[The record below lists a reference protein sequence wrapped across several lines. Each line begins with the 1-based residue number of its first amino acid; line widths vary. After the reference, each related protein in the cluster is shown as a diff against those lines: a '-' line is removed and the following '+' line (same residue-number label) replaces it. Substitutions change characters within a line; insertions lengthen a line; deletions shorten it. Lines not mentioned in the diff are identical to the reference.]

1 MKIERL
7 LLIIIYLLNHKRV
20 NAKTLSN
27 QFDVSVR
34 TIQRDID
41 TLILAGFPIISFV
54 GIDGGYEI
62 DEQYKMHI
70 QLADDQDYEIILSA
84 LKGFN
89 TAFEN
94 KKIEKTL
101 NKVKLLNHVSQE
113 HIILDFSVLK
123 EKKSINKN
131 LLLLERLILNQS
143 VVEFDY
149 TNSKNEFSQKKVDPI
164 AIIYKWYSWYLVGF
178 DRDKKDYRYYKII
191 RMENIKKTSGFNNHY
206 HQDIY
211 QIMKNEMNDQREY
224 CDIEIL
230 YKKNSRIKAV
240 EYLNAKLISIKDNG
254 DYVLSL
260 HLPKDEELW
269 KGTLLSFGNEIVILK
284 PLEVKKELN
293 KRAWEFLHSNCDI

>member
-20 NAKTLSN
+20 SAKVLSN
-27 QFDVSVR
+27 QFDVSIR

-41 TLILAGFPIISFV
+41 TLTLAGFPIISFV
-54 GIDGGYEI
+54 GINGGYEI

-70 QLADDQDYEIILSA
+70 QLADNQDYDIILSA

-89 TAFEN
+89 SAFTN

-101 NKVKLLNHVSQE
+101 NKVKLLNHDSQE
-113 HIILDFSVLK
+113 HVILDFSILK
-123 EKKSINKN
+123 EKDSINEK
-131 LLLLERLILNQS
+131 LLLLEKLILSQA
-143 VVEFDY
+143 VVEFNY
-149 TNSKNEFSQKKVDPI
+149 TNSKNVFSQKKVDPI

-178 DRDKKDYRYYKII
+178 DREKKDYRYYKII
-191 RMENIKKTSGFNNHY
+191 RMENIKKVSGFNNHY
-206 HQDIY
+206 HQDVY

-224 CDIEIL
+224 YDIEIL
-230 YKKNSRIKAV
+230 CKKNSRIKAV

-254 DYVLSL
+254 DYLLSL
-260 HLPKDEELW
+260 HLPKNEELW
-269 KGTLLSFGNEIVILK
+269 KGTLLSFSNEIVILK

-293 KRAWEFLHSNCDI
+293 KRAQEFLHSNCDI

>member
-20 NAKTLSN
+20 SAKTLSN

-41 TLILAGFPIISFV
+41 TLTLAGFPIISFV

-123 EKKSINKN
+123 EKNQ
-131 LLLLERLILNQS
+131 LIR
-143 VVEFDY
+143 
-149 TNSKNEFSQKKVDPI
+149 I
-164 AIIYKWYSWYLVGF
+164 C
-178 DRDKKDYRYYKII
+178 YY
-191 RMENIKKTSGFNNHY
+191 
-206 HQDIY
+206 
-211 QIMKNEMNDQREY
+211 
-224 CDIEIL
+224 
-230 YKKNSRIKAV
+230 
-240 EYLNAKLISIKDNG
+240 
-254 DYVLSL
+254 
-260 HLPKDEELW
+260 W
-269 KGTLLSFGNEIVILK
+269 KG
-284 PLEVKKELN
+284 
-293 KRAWEFLHSNCDI
+293 

>member
-41 TLILAGFPIISFV
+41 TLTLTGFPIISFV
-54 GIDGGYEI
+54 GTDGGYEI
-62 DEQYKMHI
+62 DEQYKMNV
-70 QLADDQDYEIILSA
+70 QLADEQDYKIIISA

-89 TAFEN
+89 SAFTN
-94 KKIEKTL
+94 KKIERVL
-101 NKVKLLNHVSQE
+101 NKIKLLNHDSQE
-113 HIILDFSVLK
+113 HIILDFSILK
-123 EKKSINKN
+123 EKKPINKN
-131 LLLLERLILNQS
+131 LLLLEKLILNQN

-149 TNSKNEFSQKKVDPI
+149 TNSKNEFSQRKVDPI
-164 AIIYKWYSWYLVGF
+164 AIIYKWYSWYLIGF
-178 DRDKKDYRYYKII
+178 DRDRKDYRYYKII
-191 RMENIKKTSGFNNHY
+191 RMENIKKVSGFNNHY
-206 HQDIY
+206 QQDIY
-211 QIMKNEMNDQREY
+211 QIMKNKMNDQREY
-224 CDIEIL
+224 YNIEVL
-230 YKKNSRIKAV
+230 CKKNSHIKAI
-240 EYLNAKLISIKDNG
+240 EYLNAKLIAIKDNG

-269 KGTLLSFGNEIVILK
+269 KGTLLSFSNEIVILK

-293 KRAWEFLHSNCDI
+293 KRAQEFLHSNCDI